1 MATKNEIQSE
11 KSVKPGKFGTYIM
24 NHKMIFF
31 LLLAL
36 IAVFLWAFIKTAI
49 MKNQFEKQTL
59 EIKKQCE
66 NKIDS
71 ITAQQME
78 LTSKTFAWAIRSELT
93 RDNKEQVNQFFTGFI
108 KESGVVKVQFVDAIS
123 TKVLLSTD
131 KKDEGSIFED
141 KVALF
146 TTNTIHYTNDSIL
159 HVISPVMGLNNK
171 LGVLVIDYSRK

>member
-11 KSVKPGKFGTYIM
+11 KSVKSGKFGTYIM

-36 IAVFLWAFIKTAI
+36 IAVFLWAFIKTTI
-49 MKNQFEKQTL
+49 MKNKFEKQTL

-78 LTSKTFAWAIRSELT
+78 LTSKTFAWAIRSEIT
-93 RDNKEQVNQFFTGFI
+93 RDNKEQVNQFFAGFI
-108 KESGVVKVQFVDAIS
+108 KESGVIKIQFVDAIS
-123 TKVLLSTD
+123 SKVLLSTD
-131 KKDEGSIFED
+131 KKDEGSMFED
-141 KVALF
+141 KIALL
-146 TTNTIHYTNDSIL
+146 TNNTIHFNNDSIL
-159 HVISPVMGLNNK
+159 HVITPVMGLNTK
-171 LGVLVIDYSRK
+171 LGVLVIQYLKK